1 MYIYP
6 LNKRGC
12 ASVLFRTV
20 YWRVWLN
27 ELAGVMD
34 HLANR
39 TMDDVDDRKGVP
51 LARIK
56 YGMRGHFCHIYKVA

>member
-12 ASVLFRTV
+12 ASVLFSTV
-20 YWRVWLN
+20 YWRVWLT

-39 TMDDVDDRKGVP
+39 TMDDGKGVG
-51 LARIK
+51 AIQYENER
-56 YGMRGHFCHIYKVA
+56 RF